1 MIDVHKYYDYMEH
14 NNVLLLF
21 KGSLNA
27 ELLSSIMQLTESKLD
42 VLQEKRK
49 VKKKIFN
56 ILVECLQNVYLHLD
70 KMKNV
75 NIISGD
81 DSAIVIIG
89 RTEKDYLIITGNYVE
104 NENCTKLMNN
114 LDYLKTLDDD
124 QLKEKYTE
132 VLNNDQY
139 SEQGGAGLGLI
150 DMLRKSGRRVEYTV
164 KPYDDEFSFFSVVVK
179 ISHDI

>member
-1 MIDVHKYYDYMEH
+1 MEQ
-14 NNVLLLF
+14 NKVLLLF

-27 ELLSSIMQLTESKLD
+27 DLVSSILQLTESKLN
-42 VLQEKRK
+42 VLQERSK

-75 NIISGD
+75 NVISGD

-89 RTEKDYLIITGNYVE
+89 RTDEDYHIITGNYVE
-104 NENCTKLMNN
+104 HENCKKLKDN
-114 LDYLKTLDDD
+114 LDHLKTLDND
-124 QLKEKYTE
+124 QLKVKYNE
-132 VLNNDQY
+132 VLNNKQY
-139 SEQGGAGLGLI
+139 SEVGGAGLGLI
-150 DMLRKSGRRVEYTV
+150 DMLRKSDRRVEYNV
-164 KPYDDEFSFFSVVVK
+164 RPFDEEFSFFSVVVK